1 MININWI
8 EILNTIIYAGLGII
22 LMLVSMYIFDLAVPY
37 DFNKELKE
45 KNVGAGYIIA
55 GIFIAIAII
64 IRTVII

>member
-1 MININWI
+1 MGINWT
-8 EILNTIIYAGLGII
+8 EIVNTIIYAGIGLV
-22 LMLVSMYIFDLAVPY
+22 LMFISIYLFDLAVPY

-45 KNVGAGYIIA
+45 KNVAAGFIMA